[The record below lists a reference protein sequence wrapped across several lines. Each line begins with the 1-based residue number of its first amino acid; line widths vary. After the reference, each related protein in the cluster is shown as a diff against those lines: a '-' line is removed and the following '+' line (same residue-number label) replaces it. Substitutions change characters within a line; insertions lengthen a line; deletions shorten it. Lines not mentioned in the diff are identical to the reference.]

1 VGRASPSIVDAK
13 KGNLVDKLR
22 SILTRWH
29 LIGIARFI
37 DRSAKELFYAVV
49 NLLRSL
55 RRAPFIGHRIELVL
69 GRLDRYDLL
78 HFDQMELIRVCRSL
92 NDGNIPY
99 WLAGGWGLDAL
110 VGCETRRH
118 GDLDFVLDRYSDN
131 LARVN
136 TILESLGYHRQL
148 PLGGTMWFP
157 DAEVYD
163 DDRGHHIEILNINWE
178 LLTTAGGLLSPSQS
192 RVHETTAETKLATAA
207 MVSRL
212 TTIGALDGVEL
223 PTLSLTAQKL
233 FHLGY
238 ERREEDTHAEDTIE
252 LISASASWC
261 GSSNR
266 VAMSSTKQKSS
277 QPSTLLLVP
286 IFSLPRDLWRLCQ
299 LYHNDLDVMPPH
311 VTLAFPFLPLESVT
325 TGVVQRLSEL
335 FAATSAFDFEMNQVR
350 WFDTNVV
357 YLEPSESGAFRSI
370 IETLKSEFPAFHPY
384 DGAFDSVVPHVTL
397 SEHGSLA
404 NRRALGR
411 QAPKYLPISARASH
425 VWIMSNERNRDSWSI
440 RKVFALSSATS
451 KRDVIN
457 RDDER

>member
-1 VGRASPSIVDAK
+1 MGRASPSIVDAK

-22 SILTRWH
+22 SILTRLH
-29 LIGIARFI
+29 LIGIARLI
-37 DRSAKELFYAVV
+37 DRSAKGLFYAGVK
-49 NLLRSL
+49 LLRSL

-78 HFDQMELIRVCRSL
+78 HFDQFELLRVCRSL
-92 NDGNIPY
+92 NDQDIPY

-131 LARVN
+131 LGRVA
-136 TILESLGYHRQL
+136 TILESLGYQRRL

-157 DAEVYD
+157 DAQVYD

-178 LLTTAGGLLSPSQS
+178 LITTAGRLLSPTQNL
-192 RVHETTAETKLATAA
+192 VHETAVETKVATAA
-207 MVSRL
+207 MVARL
-212 TTIGALDGVEL
+212 TTNGALDGVEL
-223 PTLSLTAQKL
+223 PTLSLTAQQL

-238 ERREEDTHAEDTIE
+238 NRREEDTHAEDMIQ
-252 LISASASWC
+252 LISAGESWS
-261 GSSNR
+261 GSSSR
-266 VAMSSTKQKSS
+266 VAVSTSTHES
-277 QPSTLLLVP
+277 AQPSTLLLVP
-286 IFSLPRDLWRLCQ
+286 TFSLPRDLWRLCQ

-311 VTLAFPFLPLESVT
+311 VTLAFPFLPLASVT
-325 TGVVQRLSEL
+325 SEVVRRLSEL
-335 FAATSAFDFEMNQVR
+335 FDTISAFDFEMKKVR
-350 WFDTNVV
+350 WFDTHVV

-370 IETLKSEFPAFHPY
+370 IETLQLEFPDFHPY

-425 VWIMSNERNRDSWSI
+425 VWMMSNERKRDGWII

-451 KRDVIN
+451 KRDVIS